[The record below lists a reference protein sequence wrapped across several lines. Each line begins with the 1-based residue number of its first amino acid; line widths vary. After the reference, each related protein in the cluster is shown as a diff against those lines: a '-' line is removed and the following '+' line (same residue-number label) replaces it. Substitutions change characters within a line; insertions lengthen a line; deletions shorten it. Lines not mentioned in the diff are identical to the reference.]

1 MRDLAVAVAGTLLGV
16 LVLLGAIL
24 VPILGSL
31 LPLAILLA
39 AAVAGLTALEYAL
52 KALKPR

>member
-1 MRDLAVAVAGTLLGV
+1 MRDLAVAVAGTLLGA